1 MSSGAH
7 VTALLFAH
15 HTQALHAVNR
25 SKRKHKT
32 MITTEGRPQANQQS
46 TIGRLLNDEQV
57 LVHINPAFAGVVIPA
72 YLMDNRTV
80 TLRLSRYFKGRLA
93 TNEREI
99 SAELLFGP
107 SYFVCTIPWGSIWG
121 ASSVRGE
128 EFVWTES
135 TPPDILNLVLSQEER
150 NAELE
155 QREGRSRVN
164 TPRRAAGHLRR
175 VK

>member
-1 MSSGAH
+1 MSGGVRITGLHPAGH
-7 VTALLFAH
+7 NPAV
-15 HTQALHAVNR
+15 HAVNC

-32 MITTEGRPQANQQS
+32 MITTEGRAQANQQS
-46 TIGRLLNDEQV
+46 TIERLLNDEQV

-93 TNEREI
+93 TDERQI

-107 SYFVCTIPWGSIWG
+107 SYFVCSIPWGSIWG

-155 QREGRSRVN
+155 QRKDRSRTN
-164 TPRRAAGHLRR
+164 APRRTVGHLRR